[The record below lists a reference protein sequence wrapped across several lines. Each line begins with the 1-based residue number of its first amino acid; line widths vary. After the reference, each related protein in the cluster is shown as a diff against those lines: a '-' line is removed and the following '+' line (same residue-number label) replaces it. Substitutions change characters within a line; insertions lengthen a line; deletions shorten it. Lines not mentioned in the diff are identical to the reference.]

1 VSYEYEFTRNWFR
14 RRNKATFEQFVLPVW
29 KDRPITWLEIGVFEG
44 QSTVWV
50 LENILTHP
58 KSKLVCIDPWLMMP
72 PKWSEEKIEQVRLR
86 ALRNLKPWVDRGK
99 CTVLRALSCMVLDRM
114 VSKGFAGVRRGEV
127 DVVYIDGNHEE
138 LAVLSDARYSFQLL
152 RVGGWLI
159 FDDVEMSR
167 PREHHV
173 KQGLHCFV
181 EEVGQS
187 VRRVFK
193 HRHVEAWEKVD
204 QTSREVQG

>member
-1 VSYEYEFTRNWFR
+1 
-14 RRNKATFEQFVLPVW
+14 
-29 KDRPITWLEIGVFEG
+29 
-44 QSTVWV
+44 
-50 LENILTHP
+50 
-58 KSKLVCIDPWLMMP
+58 
-72 PKWSEEKIEQVRLR
+72 
-86 ALRNLKPWVDRGK
+86 
-99 CTVLRALSCMVLDRM
+99 
-114 VSKGFAGVRRGEV
+114 
-127 DVVYIDGNHEE
+127 
-138 LAVLSDARYSFQLL
+138 LL